1 MTRVLIADDHPIVL
15 EGIVAMLGGTG
26 YEVVA
31 RCSGGDEVLVALS
44 RAEPDIALLDVS
56 MPPPMGTEILRRIKE
71 EGRPVRVVLLTSSLD
86 DALLLDAIR
95 LGVDGI
101 VLKES
106 APRQLIQCLDS
117 VRAGDRWLDPQVT
130 RRAIDAAIALR
141 EAPESAD
148 QPLTARELQVT
159 RLLARG
165 LRNKEIAFELGITE
179 GTVKAYLHSIYQK
192 LDVSTRVELTNAARE
207 RGLA

>member
-15 EGIVAMLGGTG
+15 EGIVAMLRGTD
-26 YEVVA
+26 YEVMA
-31 RCSGGDEVLVALS
+31 RCTGGDEVLAALAK
-44 RAEPDIALLDVS
+44 AEPDIALLDVS
-56 MPPPMGTEILRRIKE
+56 MPAPTGTEILRRLKE
-71 EGRPVRVVLLTSSLD
+71 EGKDTKVVLLTSSLD

-141 EAPESAD
+141 EAPEAGYS
-148 QPLTARELQVT
+148 PLTARELEVT

-179 GTVKAYLHSIYQK
+179 GTVKAYLHSIYNK
-192 LDVSTRVELTNAARE
+192 LEVSTRVELTNAARA